1 MFRRAHTSK
10 EEILMTVPA
19 LRGSKVLVVLLA
31 LASMVSGQFLVD
43 NASKNDW
50 EEINF
55 DFNSAVLTDGYP
67 SLLRLAE
74 LLNQNSAF
82 KVRLDGHTDSIGSE
96 KYNEKLAE
104 RRCDAVKAFLL
115 KYGARANQIEIA
127 PKGKRSPKVDNRTK
141 EGRWINRRVAM
152 GVIDGQGKLIGDLAG
167 GVGDA
172 IKTIQ
177 ANCPDY
183 TQSLNDIL
191 KKLDKLDDIA
201 RMLGNMKNDNDKLRA
216 DVDALKGA
224 GAATQAAVQ
233 ALPKGATT
241 QDVQRTI
248 ETEVRKYQDANPR
261 FSILGAN
268 LGADQ
273 DRKVTFQGRGR
284 YFAPFG
290 DKYAFQGQGEYFYYR
305 DRQEAQADF
314 GLVNRFHQ
322 RAQFGAF
329 SSFKHVRLDGYQ
341 QGGTLGQAAFTLD
354 YIFNR
359 GRVGM
364 FATKAFMNE
373 SVLGRAA
380 LSRNIFLES
389 YLRTVDQAGGS
400 ASVVMGRNTTIE
412 GNLAWLNMY
421 GDKDKPGGTIRL
433 IQPINSK
440 IAVTVEGG
448 WNETLVSTS
457 KTYGRITGGVLFGDY
472 NGAREQFASDRPVP
486 VDVPRVRYE
495 LLTRRVRTG
504 NDAPIADA
512 GRDQLGVAAG
522 TVTLDGSASYDP
534 DGDAITLQWD
544 QVSGPSVS
552 LTGKNESRATFT
564 GTEGQT
570 YSFRLTV
577 KDALGLMSLARTTVS
592 VREVPKAAIT
602 KFAANPSRIRSGE
615 SATLTWTVQNADSVE
630 ISGIGSVNSSA
641 GSIQVSPT
649 VTTTYRLTAKG
660 KAGDVT
666 DTVQVVVDQPAARVV
681 SFRAA
686 PSTIKAGDSANLV
699 WETENAQRVSISGI
713 GQVNPSGTA
722 SVSPRETTT
731 YTITVTNQ
739 FGEVNSTV
747 TVTVTP
753 AGSSPKI
760 GTFTSS
766 PVEIGEGEAATL
778 TWQVEGSES
787 VEITD
792 LGKVSGSGSA
802 VVRPTETRTYTLTA
816 KNQYGTETAGVTIK
830 VLPVARVLSFT
841 ASPSQSQRPGDP
853 IRLAWSTS
861 GATEVSISGIG
872 AVTPTGQLD
881 VTPQADTTYTLT
893 ARGAKN
899 TATQSITVRV
909 SGLRAPTVIL
919 NVADYFQTTMQD
931 HVFDASSSIDP
942 DGGPLTFAWTWAKP
956 LAFRSVTFG
965 SPNSAATTVQLSPNS
980 GEYLIQLT
988 VTSSR
993 GVSVTKLIR
1002 VLLRGAVSVDPAQ

>member
-1 MFRRAHTSK
+1 
-10 EEILMTVPA
+10 MTVTA
-19 LRGSKVLVVLLA
+19 SRGSKVLVVLLA

-55 DFNSAVLTDGYP
+55 DFNSAVLTDGFP

-82 KVRLDGHTDSIGSE
+82 KVRLDGHTDWIGSE
-96 KYNEKLAE
+96 KYNEKLAG
-104 RRCDAVKAFLL
+104 RRCDSVKAFLL

-127 PKGKRSPKVDNRTK
+127 PKGKRVPKVDNKTQA
-141 EGRWINRRVAM
+141 GRWINRRVAM
-152 GVIDGQGKLIGDLAG
+152 GVIDGQGKVIGDALG

-177 ANCPDY
+177 AQCPDY

-201 RMLGNMKNDNDKLRA
+201 RMLGNLKNDNDKLRA
-216 DVDALKGA
+216 DLDSLKGT

-233 ALPKGATT
+233 AMPKGATT
-241 QDVQRTI
+241 GDVQRTI
-248 ETEVRKYQDANPR
+248 ESEVRKYQDANPR

-273 DRKVTFQGRGR
+273 DRHVTFQGRGR

-290 DKYAFQGQGEYFYYR
+290 DKYAFQGQGEYFYFK

-354 YIFNR
+354 YIFSR

-364 FATKAFMNE
+364 FGTKAFMNE

-389 YLRTVDQAGGS
+389 YVRTVDQAGGS
-400 ASVVMGRNTTIE
+400 ASVVMGRNTTLE

-433 IQPINSK
+433 IQPINNK
-440 IAVTVEGG
+440 VAFTIEGG
-448 WNETLVSTS
+448 WNETLISTS

-472 NGAREQFASDRPVP
+472 NGAKEQFASDRPVP

-512 GRDQLGVAAG
+512 GPDQLSVAAG
-522 TVTLDGSASYDP
+522 TITLDGSASYDP
-534 DGDAITLQWD
+534 DGDTITYQWD

-552 LTGKNESRATFT
+552 LTGKNEARATFT
-564 GTEGQT
+564 GADGQN

-577 KDALGLMSLARTTVS
+577 KDSLGLMSLARTTVS

-602 KFAANPSRIRSGE
+602 KFAANPSRIKPGE
-615 SATLTWTVQNADSVE
+615 SATLTWQVQNADSVE
-630 ISGIGSVNSSA
+630 ISGIGAVNSSS
-641 GSIQVSPT
+641 GSIQVTPT
-649 VTTTYRLTAKG
+649 VTTTYKLTAKG
-660 KAGDVT
+660 KAGEVN
-666 DTVQVVVDQPAARVV
+666 DTVQVVVDQPASRVV

-686 PSTIKAGDSANLV
+686 PSTIKVGDAANLV
-699 WETENAQRVSISGI
+699 WETENAQKVVISGI

-722 SVSPRETTT
+722 SVSPTETTT

-739 FGEVNSTV
+739 FGEVNATT

-753 AGSSPKI
+753 AGSSPRI
-760 GTFTSS
+760 GTFTAT
-766 PVEIGEGEAATL
+766 PVDVGEGEPATL
-778 TWQVEGSES
+778 TWQVEGADS
-787 VEITD
+787 VEITG
-792 LGKVSGSGSA
+792 LGKVAGSGSA
-802 VVRPTETRTYTLTA
+802 VVRPTETQTYTLTA
-816 KNQYGTETAGVTIK
+816 TNQYGTETAGVTIK
-830 VLPVARVLSFT
+830 VQPTSRILSFT
-841 ASPSQSQRPGDP
+841 ASPSQSQKPGDP
-853 IRLAWSTS
+853 IRLAWTTS

-881 VTPQADTTYTLT
+881 VTPQNDTTYTLT
-893 ARGAKN
+893 ARGPNN

-909 SGLRAPTVIL
+909 SGNRGPTIIL
-919 NVADYFQTTMQD
+919 NVADYFQTTLLD
-931 HVFDASSSIDP
+931 HTFDASASIDP
-942 DGGPLTFAWTWAKP
+942 DGGALTYQWVWVSPLP
-956 LAFRSVTFG
+956 FRSVTLG
-965 SPNSAATTVQLSPNS
+965 SPNSAATTVKLSPNS

-1002 VLLRGAVSVDPAQ
+1002 VLLRSAVGVDPGH

>member
-1 MFRRAHTSK
+1 
-10 EEILMTVPA
+10 MTVTVP
-19 LRGSKVLVVLLA
+19 RGMKVLVVLLA
-31 LASMVSGQFLVD
+31 LSSMAFGQFLVD
-43 NASKNDW
+43 TSSKNDW

-55 DFNSAVLTDGYP
+55 EFNSAVLTDGFP
-67 SLLRLAE
+67 SLLRLSE
-74 LLNQNSAF
+74 LLNQDSAF

-104 RRCDAVKAFLL
+104 RRSEAVKSFLL
-115 KYGARANQIEIA
+115 KYGARANQIQVV
-127 PKGKRSPKVDNRTK
+127 PKGKRVPKVDNRTK

-152 GVIDGQGKLIGDLAG
+152 AVVDAQGKVLGDALG

-177 ANCPDY
+177 AHCPDY

-201 RMLGNMKNDNDKLRA
+201 RMLGNLKNDNDKLRA
-216 DVDALKGA
+216 DLDSLKGA

-233 ALPKGATT
+233 AMPKAATP

-261 FSILGAN
+261 FSILGVN

-290 DKYAFQGQGEYFYYR
+290 DKYAFQGQGEYFYYK

-314 GLVNRFHQ
+314 GLVNRFHK

-354 YIFNR
+354 YIFSR
-359 GRVGM
+359 GRVG
-364 FATKAFMNE
+364 FFGTKAFMNE

-380 LSRNIFLES
+380 ISRNIFLES
-389 YLRTVDQAGGS
+389 YVRTVDQAGGS
-400 ASVVMGRNTTIE
+400 ASVVLGRSTTLE
-412 GNLAWLNMY
+412 GNLGWLNMY

-433 IQPINSK
+433 IQPINNK
-440 IAVTVEGG
+440 VALTVEGG
-448 WNETLVSTS
+448 WNETLVATS

-472 NGAREQFASDRPVP
+472 NGAKEQFASDRPVP

-495 LLTRRVRTG
+495 LLTRRVRNG

-512 GRDQLGVAAG
+512 GPDQMGVAAG

-534 DGDAITLQWD
+534 DGDSITYQWD
-544 QVSGPSVS
+544 QVSGPSVG
-552 LTGKNESRATFT
+552 LTGKNEARATFT
-564 GTEGQT
+564 GAEGQN

-592 VREVPKAAIT
+592 VKEVPKAVIT
-602 KFAANPSRIRSGE
+602 KFAANPSRIKPGE
-615 SATLTWTVQNADSVE
+615 SATLTWQVQNADSVE
-630 ISGIGSVNSSA
+630 ISGIGAVNASS
-641 GSIQVSPT
+641 GSIQVTPT
-649 VTTTYRLTAKG
+649 ATTTYKLTAKNKSG
-660 KAGDVT
+660 EVN
-666 DTVQVVVDQPAARVV
+666 DTVQVIVDQPAARVV

-686 PSTIKAGDSANLV
+686 PSTIKVGDSANLV
-699 WETENAQRVSISGI
+699 WETENAQKVAISGI

-753 AGSSPKI
+753 AGSAPRI

-766 PVEIGEGEAATL
+766 PVEVGEGEAATL
-778 TWQVEGSES
+778 TWQVEGAES

-792 LGKVSGSGSA
+792 LGKVAASGSA
-802 VVRPTETRTYTLTA
+802 VVRPTETRTYTMTA
-816 KNQYGTETAGVTIK
+816 TNQYGTETAGVTIK
-830 VLPVARVLSFT
+830 VQATARVLSFT
-841 ASPSQSQRPGDP
+841 ASPSQSQKPGDP

-881 VTPQADTTYTLT
+881 VTPQSETTYTLT
-893 ARGAKN
+893 ARGPN
-899 TATQSITVRV
+899 NSATQSVTVRV
-909 SGLRAPTVIL
+909 SGQRAPTVIL
-919 NVADYFQTTMQD
+919 NVADYFQTTMLD
-931 HVFDASSSIDP
+931 HVFDASASIDP
-942 DGGPLTFAWTWAKP
+942 DGGALTYQWVWASP

-965 SPNSAATTVQLSPNS
+965 SPDASATTVKFSPNS

-993 GVSVTKLIR
+993 GVSITKLIR
-1002 VLLRGAVSVDPAQ
+1002 VLLRSAVGVDPGH

>member
-152 GVIDGQGKLIGDLAG
+152 GVIDAQGKLIGDLAG

>member
-1 MFRRAHTSK
+1 
-10 EEILMTVPA
+10 MTVRA
-19 LRGSKVLVVLLA
+19 LRVSRILVVLLA
-31 LASMVSGQFLVD
+31 IASMGFGQFLVND
-43 NASKNDW
+43 ASKNDW

-55 DFNSAVLTDGYP
+55 DFNSAVLTDGFP

-74 LLNQNSAF
+74 LLNQNAAF
-82 KVRLDGHTDSIGSE
+82 KVRLDGHTDSVGSE

-104 RRCDAVKAFLL
+104 RRCDSVKAFLL

-127 PKGKRSPKVDNRTK
+127 PKGKRVPKVDNRTK

-152 GVIDGQGKLIGDLAG
+152 GVFDGQGKLIGDAAG

-177 ANCPDY
+177 DRCPDY

-191 KKLDKLDDIA
+191 RKLDKLDDIA
-201 RMLGNMKNDNDKLRA
+201 KMLGNMKNDNDKLRA
-216 DVDALKGA
+216 DLDALKGS
-224 GAATQAAVQ
+224 GAATHAAVQ

-241 QDVQRTI
+241 DDVQRTI
-248 ETEVRKYQDANPR
+248 ETEVRKYQEANPR
-261 FSILGAN
+261 FSILGVN

-273 DRKVTFQGRGR
+273 DREVTFQGRGR

-290 DKYAFQGQGEYFYYR
+290 DKYAFQGQGEYFYFK
-305 DRQEAQADF
+305 DRQEGQADF

-322 RAQFGAF
+322 HAQFGAF

-354 YIFNR
+354 YIFSR
-359 GRVGM
+359 GRVG
-364 FATKAFMNE
+364 FFGTKAFMNE

-380 LSRNIFLES
+380 ISRNVFLES

-400 ASVVMGRNTTIE
+400 ASVVLGRNTTLE
-412 GNLAWLNMY
+412 GNLGWLNMY

-433 IQPINSK
+433 IQPINRK
-440 IAVTVEGG
+440 VAVTVEGG

-472 NGAREQFASDRPVP
+472 SGAREQFASDRPVP

-512 GRDQLGVAAG
+512 GPDQLSAAAG
-522 TVTLDGSASYDP
+522 TITLDGSASYDP
-534 DGDAITLQWD
+534 DGDAVTYQWD
-544 QVSGPSVS
+544 QVSGPTVS
-552 LTGKNESRATFT
+552 LTGKNEAKATFT
-564 GTEGQT
+564 GAEGQN

-577 KDALGLMSLARTTVS
+577 KDTLGLMSLARVS
-592 VREVPKAAIT
+592 VSVKETPKAAIT
-602 KFAANPSRIRSGE
+602 KFVANPSRIKPGE

-630 ISGIGSVNSSA
+630 ISGIGAVNSSS
-641 GSIQVSPT
+641 GSIQVTPT
-649 VTTTYRLTAKG
+649 VTTTYTLTAKG
-660 KAGDVT
+660 KAGEIK
-666 DTVQVVVDQPAARVV
+666 DTVQVVVDQLAARVI

-686 PSTIKAGDSANLV
+686 PSTIKVGDTANLV
-699 WETENAQRVSISGI
+699 WETENADKVVISGI

-722 SVSPRETTT
+722 SVSPTATTT
-731 YTITVTNQ
+731 YTMTVTNQ
-739 FGEVNSTV
+739 LGDVNSTV

-753 AGSSPKI
+753 AGSAPKI

-766 PVEIGEGEAATL
+766 PVEIGEGDSSTL
-778 TWQVEGSES
+778 TWQVEGADS

-802 VVRPTETRTYTLTA
+802 IVRPTETRTYTMTA
-816 KNQYGTETAGVTIK
+816 TNQYGTQTASVTIK
-830 VLPVARVLSFT
+830 VSATARILSFT
-841 ASPSQSQRPGDP
+841 ASPSQSQKPGDP

-881 VTPQADTTYTLT
+881 VTPQGATTYTLT
-893 ARGAKN
+893 ARGPAN
-899 TATQSITVRV
+899 TATQSITVPV
-909 SGLRAPTVIL
+909 SGNRGPTIIL
-919 NVADYFQTTMQD
+919 NVADYFQTTLTD
-931 HVFDASSSIDP
+931 HTFDASASIDP
-942 DGGPLTFAWTWAKP
+942 DGGTLTYQWAWVSPLP
-956 LAFRSVTFG
+956 FRSVTLG
-965 SPNSAATTVQLSPNS
+965 SPNSAATTVKLSPNS
-980 GEYLIQLT
+980 GEYLINLT
-988 VTSSR
+988 VTSSK

-1002 VLLRGAVSVDPAQ
+1002 VLLRGAVGVDTGH